1 MLHQTAALALVTAGL
16 VGCAS
21 AAPTPDEISVAAVQA
36 VYVEVAA
43 DIYVSARL
51 LTAPPAQDYWVKVVL
66 PDGRGQDIT
75 TMARVPATLVLAA
88 GDTVTVALEPMLTS
102 DDTVTVKHPT
112 RVLDVIS
119 TGTLAQAS
127 PRALPTAIENLLTTD
142 GN

>member
-16 VGCAS
+16 VGCAT
-21 AAPTPDEISVAAVQA
+21 AAPTPDETSVAAVQA
-36 VYVEVAA
+36 VYIEVAS

-51 LTAPPAQDYWVKVVL
+51 LAAPPAQDYWVKVVL
-66 PDGRGQDIT
+66 PAGRGQDIT

-88 GDTVTVALEPMLTS
+88 GDTVSVALEPVLTR
-102 DDTVTVKHPT
+102 DDTVTVKRPT
-112 RVLDVIS
+112 RVLDLIS

-127 PRALPTAIENLLTTD
+127 TPPLPAAIERLLTTD